1 MVDYST
7 ISIVFTGL
15 SISIAAFYYILTL
28 RNTQKNQQLQLETR
42 QAQLFMQMYNRAD
55 DALHESFNHIMRIE
69 YRDFRDYW
77 EKYGPDSNDDMSPHI
92 RQMAYF
98 LEGLGVLV
106 KERLLSMRLVALTWA
121 GTSRMFWDKL
131 SPIIDE
137 WREEIG
143 YPRLWSETEYL
154 CKELIKYM
162 DEHPELK
169 T

>member
-7 ISIVFTGL
+7 LSIVFTGL

-77 EKYGPDSNDDMSPHI
+77 EKYGPDSDDDMSPHI

-106 KERLLSMRLVALTWA
+106 KERLLSMRLVALT
-121 GTSRMFWDKL
+121 
-131 SPIIDE
+131 
-137 WREEIG
+137 
-143 YPRLWSETEYL
+143 
-154 CKELIKYM
+154 
-162 DEHPELK
+162 
-169 T
+169 